1 MTARVARG
9 GPARGRAPPKGRSRS
24 VSTRR
29 PKQPSMFEAIG
40 FSPGTG
46 KRIGGWIFL
55 GMAVTA
61 AIAALLVFRVP
72 QLMATALSSTVGQ
85 AGFTMSRVEI
95 RGERRVSRLDI
106 YNIAFDQNQTPM
118 PSVDL
123 DAIRSRLLQIGWIKE
138 ARVSRRLPDTI
149 VVEVVERQPMAIWQS
164 GGQLNL
170 IDGEGVVL
178 EAVRIEAMPDLLLVV
193 GAGANRHLGELNALL
208 DAAPHLRAQVAG
220 ATWVGGRRWDVRF
233 HTGEV
238 LALPEGNSESR
249 RAVTRFAGMDQQM
262 QLLGRGFVRFD
273 MRNPRQMTVRVSREP
288 GSSVPDLTRPVR
300 QPGQSAADL
309 ARTI

>member
-1 MTARVARG
+1 MLE
-9 GPARGRAPPKGRSRS
+9 S
-24 VSTRR
+24 
-29 PKQPSMFEAIG
+29 IG
-40 FSPGTG
+40 FAPGTG
-46 KRIGGWIFL
+46 KRIGSWIFL

-72 QLMATALSSTVGQ
+72 QLLATALSSSVGQ

-106 YNIAFDQNQTPM
+106 YNIAFDQNGTPM

-123 DAIRSRLLQIGWIKE
+123 DAIRGQLLQIGWIKE
-138 ARVSRRLPDTI
+138 ARVSRRLPDTV
-149 VVEVVERQPMAIWQS
+149 VVEVVERRPVAIWQN

-178 EAVRIEAMPDLLLVV
+178 EPVRIEAMPDVLLVV
-193 GAGANRHLGELNALL
+193 GAGANRHLATLNALL

-233 HTGEV
+233 HTNEV
-238 LALPEGNSESR
+238 LALPEGDAESR
-249 RAVTRFAGMDQQM
+249 RAITRFAGMDQQM

-288 GSSVPDLTRPVR
+288 GTSVPDLTAPQRP
-300 QPGQSAADL
+300 PGQSAADL

>member
-1 MTARVARG
+1 MME
-9 GPARGRAPPKGRSRS
+9 S
-24 VSTRR
+24 
-29 PKQPSMFEAIG
+29 IG
-40 FSPGTG
+40 LSPGAG
-46 KRIGGWIFL
+46 RRIGGWIFL

-61 AIAALLVFRVP
+61 AFAALLVFRVP
-72 QLMATALSSTVGQ
+72 QLTAAALSSTVGQ

-95 RGERRVSRLDI
+95 RGERHVSRLDI

-123 DAIRSRLLQIGWIKE
+123 DAIRARLLEIGWIKE

-149 VVEVVERQPMAIWQS
+149 VVEVVERRPVAIWQND
-164 GGQLNL
+164 GQLSL
-170 IDGEGVVL
+170 IDGEGIVL
-178 EAVRIEAMPDLLLVV
+178 EPVRVEAMPDLMLVV
-193 GAGANRHLGELNALL
+193 GVGANRHLGELNALL
-208 DAAPHLRAQVAG
+208 EAAPHLRAQVAG
-220 ATWVGGRRWDVRF
+220 ATWVGGRRWDLRF
-233 HTGEV
+233 HTGET
-238 LALPEGNSESR
+238 LALPEGNPESR
-249 RAVTRFAGMDQQM
+249 RAITRFAGMDQQM

-288 GSSVPDLTRPVR
+288 GSSVPAMAPPQR

>member
-1 MTARVARG
+1 MLE
-9 GPARGRAPPKGRSRS
+9 S
-24 VSTRR
+24 
-29 PKQPSMFEAIG
+29 IG
-40 FSPGTG
+40 FAPGTG
-46 KRIGGWIFL
+46 KRIGSWIFL

-72 QLMATALSSTVGQ
+72 QLAATALSSTVGQ

-95 RGERRVSRLDI
+95 RGERRVSRLAI

-149 VVEVVERQPMAIWQS
+149 VVEVVERRPVAIWQS

-170 IDGEGVVL
+170 IDGEGVLL
-178 EAVRIEAMPDLLLVV
+178 EPVRIEAMPDLMLVI
-193 GAGANRHLGELNALL
+193 GPGANRHLATLNALL
-208 DAAPHLRAQVAG
+208 DAAPHLRAQIAA
-220 ATWVGGRRWDVRF
+220 ATWVGGRRWDLRF
-233 HTGEV
+233 HTGEI
-238 LALPEGNSESR
+238 LALPEGDPEAR
-249 RAVTRFAGMDQQM
+249 RAITRFAGMDQQM

-288 GSSVPDLTRPVR
+288 GTSVPDLATPQR
-300 QPGQSAADL
+300 QPSQSAADL